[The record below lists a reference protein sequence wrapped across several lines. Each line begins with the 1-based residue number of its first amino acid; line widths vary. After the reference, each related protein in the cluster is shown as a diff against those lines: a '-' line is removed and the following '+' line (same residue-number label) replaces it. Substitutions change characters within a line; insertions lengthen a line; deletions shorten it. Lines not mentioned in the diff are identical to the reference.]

1 MLPRVADVSAEPMS
15 AHYGP
20 TFEEELKHLR
30 REIFDT
36 VDKELTE
43 REVQQLAMK
52 NAAVRKARIATLK
65 QLRDRRRVEQRDRAL
80 VLRTWN
86 K

>member
-1 MLPRVADVSAEPMS
+1 M
-15 AHYGP
+15 
-20 TFEEELKHLR
+20 KQLR
-30 REIFDT
+30 REILDT
-36 VDKELTE
+36 VDEELSE
-43 REVQQLAMK
+43 REIQKLAMK

>member
-1 MLPRVADVSAEPMS
+1 M
-15 AHYGP
+15 
-20 TFEEELKHLR
+20 KQLR
-30 REIFDT
+30 REILDT
-36 VDKELTE
+36 VDEELSE
-43 REVQQLAMK
+43 REIQKLAMK

-65 QLRDRRRVEQRDRAL
+65 QLRDRRRVEQRDPAL